1 MPQPRPARPAA
12 APARRTFLLGLGC
25 EKGGTTWLYDY
36 LERHPQVASGFSKEY
51 HVLNAHFLASGRA
64 LQERR
69 IARVRRLIAGLRR
82 VPGQRRAQRLEG
94 LAAMLAQRER
104 QRALAADLGAYVD
117 YFAGLADA
125 APDTRLVC
133 DITPLYACL
142 DAAALAEVRAR
153 LEAAGFEVR
162 VIFIMRDPIERA
174 FSSYRMSLGWT
185 EDYAA
190 WLLAP
195 RLGAAQRDLQAWAE
209 VAAGRLRQAL
219 ARSPEARR
227 RASPFLRDAL
237 EPVSR
242 HCSSYERTIAAA
254 EAAFPALGDPLR
266 LLRDAVPRG
275 GSARHHRLSRPRLP
289 PRRLRG
295 QPQPRPGAGA
305 HVRLRDRHPA
315 RGLRR
320 HLRLSP
326 PSASAPTSSAASG
339 ATTEGEI
346 RTERTGP
353 AEILNTNIE

>member
-82 VPGQRRAQRLEG
+82 VPGQRRAQRLQG

-190 WLLAP
+190 WLIAP

-254 EAAFPALGDPLR
+254 EAAFPASAIHYGFFETLFREADLRAITDFLGLDFRPAAYAVSRNPGRVQARMSAFEIATLR
-266 LLRDAVPRG
+266 EAFAGTYDFAAERFGADFIRG
-275 GSARHHRLSRPRLP
+275 IWRHY
-289 PRRLRG
+289 
-295 QPQPRPGAGA
+295 
-305 HVRLRDRHPA
+305 
-315 RGLRR
+315 
-320 HLRLSP
+320 
-326 PSASAPTSSAASG
+326 
-339 ATTEGEI
+339 
-346 RTERTGP
+346 
-353 AEILNTNIE
+353 